1 MESKVLRIMDASIN
15 RAREA
20 IRVLEDMV
28 RFLYDDLSLTEDLKR
43 YRHDFAELSE
53 KLPRSDRLRERETD
67 HDVGTGI
74 QAKNE
79 YIRRS
84 TKEVSAANFCRLQE
98 SLRSLEEWTKI
109 DYPNLSPEFE
119 QLRYRSYSLEKKC
132 AEKKI
137 GSE

>member
-1 MESKVLRIMDASIN
+1 MESKVLRIIDASIN

-28 RFLYDDLSLTEDLKR
+28 RFLYDDRELTEDLKK

-53 KLPRSDRLRERETD
+53 KFSRPDRLRERDTD
-67 HDVGTGI
+67 QDVGTEI

-79 YIRRS
+79 YVRRS
-84 TKEVSAANFCRLQE
+84 ANEVSAANFCRLQE

-109 DYPNLSPEFE
+109 DYPDLSPEFE
-119 QLRYRSYSLEKKC
+119 QLRYRSYTLEKQC
-132 AEKKI
+132 AQRQKI
-137 GSE
+137 GD